1 MGDGDRVEFRDNVFL
16 GPVMGSGIGVGAG
29 SGAASPSSGAVS
41 NLPGAPAVFTGRDT
55 QAERLL
61 DVLDPATGPGRAA
74 GVGVHVGVGVAAVAG
89 LGGVGKTALALH
101 VAHTA
106 RARGWFPG
114 GALFVDLRGY
124 DEVPATPEHAV
135 LSLLRVLGKD
145 APGDEALYDHY
156 RAELARR
163 EPMLI
168 VLDNVS
174 DPAQVAPLLPGE
186 GDGHRVLVTSRDV
199 QDSLPVRQF
208 TIGVLE
214 TDDAC
219 LLVDR
224 CLREHDPED
233 RRATEQPD
241 SVRELASLCGHLPLA
256 LLIAAALLRRRGPRP
271 VSTLT
276 AELRTAADRVRALRF
291 KGVDQYRR
299 ELALRPVFDV
309 MYGRLEP
316 EVARVLR
323 ALGQAPAPEVWVG
336 SAVVLANV
344 AMEELLP
351 LLDDL
356 VAASLL
362 TADPGGDMWRMH
374 DLVQVYVRSVSD
386 ADPETAQE
394 AEAARG
400 SLLDITEIGVRS
412 ANNCLWPGLHPEVP
426 DSLDSF
432 DGDYQRA
439 LNWLDVE
446 RQTLLGLA
454 RWMDTDTPEQARTAM
469 ALGLN
474 LDMYLHLRRAH
485 QDWLEVATA
494 AHRTAQRLGDTAA
507 EAAACQ
513 SLGMSLAMLGR
524 AEEAVPFLRRATE
537 LCAETRDQRAE
548 GGAWTNLGIVL
559 RTLGRHAEAV
569 RAHRSSLRLYEALGD
584 RRAKGAA
591 LLNYGVTLHALGR
604 YDDSLAATR
613 KALGIALKLGDKAG
627 EATARSSMGRLW
639 LTAGRPDL
647 AAEEYLRSARL
658 HTALDN
664 PHEAATAAL
673 CNGRALRVLGRHAEA
688 EYALRA
694 AAACFEY
701 AGSEKEAK
709 QALRLAAQR

>member
-1 MGDGDRVEFRDNVFL
+1 M
-16 GPVMGSGIGVGAG
+16 
-29 SGAASPSSGAVS
+29 S

-55 QAERLL
+55 EAERLL
-61 DVLDPATGPGRAA
+61 NVLDPAAGPGRAA
-74 GVGVHVGVGVAAVAG
+74 GVGVPVGVGVAAVAG

-101 VAHTA
+101 VAYTA
-106 RARGWFPG
+106 RARGWFSG

-135 LSLLRVLGKD
+135 LSLLRVLGED
-145 APGDEALYDHY
+145 GPGDEDLYGRY

-199 QDSLPVRQF
+199 QDSLSVRQF

-224 CLREHDPED
+224 SLREHDPED

-241 SVRELASLCGHLPLA
+241 AVRELAALCGHLPLA
-256 LLIAAALLRRRGPRP
+256 LLIAAALLRRRRPRP

-276 AELRTAADRVRALRF
+276 AELRTAADRVRALHF
-291 KGVDQYRR
+291 KGVR

-323 ALGQAPAPEVWVG
+323 ALGQAPAPEVWVD

-344 AMEELLP
+344 ALEELLP
-351 LLDDL
+351 VLDDL

-362 TADPGGDMWRMH
+362 TADPSGELWRMH

-394 AEAARG
+394 AETARAN
-400 SLLDITEIGVRS
+400 LLDITEIGVRS
-412 ANNCLWPGLHPEVP
+412 ANNCLWPGSHPEVP

-432 DGDYQRA
+432 DGDYLRA
-439 LNWLDVE
+439 LNWLDVQ

-454 RWMDTDTPEQARTAM
+454 RWMDTETPERARTAM
-469 ALGLN
+469 ALGVNLN
-474 LDMYLHLRRAH
+474 MYLNLRRAH
-485 QDWLEVATA
+485 HDWLEVATA
-494 AHRTAQRLGDTAA
+494 VHRTAQRLGDTADV
-507 EAAACQ
+507 AAACQ
-513 SLGMSLAMLGR
+513 SLGMCLTTVGR
-524 AEEAVPFLRRATE
+524 GEEAVPLLRRATE
-537 LCAETRDQRAE
+537 LCAETRNQRAE

-559 RTLGRHAEAV
+559 RALGRHAEAL
-569 RAHRSSLRLYEALGD
+569 RAHKGSLRLFEALGD
-584 RRAKGAA
+584 RRSKGVA
-591 LLNYGVTLHALGR
+591 LINYGVTLHALGR

-613 KALGIALKLGDKAG
+613 KALAIALDLGDKAG
-627 EATARSSMGRLW
+627 EASVRSFLGRLS
-639 LTAGRPDL
+639 LAAGRPDR
-647 AAEEYLRSARL
+647 AADEYLRSLRL
-658 HTALDN
+658 HTAFDH

-673 CNGRALRVLGRHAEA
+673 CMGQALRVLGRHAEA
-688 EYALRA
+688 EDVLRA
-694 AAACFEY
+694 AAAGFAY
-701 AGSEKEAK
+701 AGAEKEAK
-709 QALRLAAQR
+709 QALRLARQR

>member
-1 MGDGDRVEFRDNVFL
+1 VGDGDHVEFRGNVFF
-16 GPVMGSGIGVGAG
+16 GPVTGLGAT
-29 SGAASPSSGAVS
+29 PPPSGAVS
-41 NLPGAPAVFTGRDT
+41 NLPGEPAVFTGRDT
-55 QAERLL
+55 EVERLL
-61 DVLDPATGPGRAA
+61 DVLDPAAGPGRA
-74 GVGVHVGVGVAAVAG
+74 VGAGVGVAAVAG

-101 VAHTA
+101 VAYTA
-106 RARGWFPG
+106 RKHGWFPG

-145 APGDEALYDHY
+145 APGDEGLYDRY

-224 CLREHDPED
+224 SLREHDPED

-241 SVRELASLCGHLPLA
+241 AVRELAALCGHLPLA

-323 ALGQAPAPEVWVG
+323 ALGQAPAAEVWMG
-336 SAVVLANV
+336 SAVLLANM
-344 AMEELLP
+344 ALEELLP

-362 TADPGGDMWRMH
+362 TADPCGELWRMH

-386 ADPETAQE
+386 ADPETAQA
-394 AEAARG
+394 AEAALG
-400 SLLDITEIGVRS
+400 HLLDISEIGVRS
-412 ANNCLWPGLHPEVP
+412 ANNCLWPGMHPGIP

-432 DGDYQRA
+432 RGDYLRA
-439 LNWLDVE
+439 LNWLDLE
-446 RQTLLGLA
+446 RQMLLGLA
-454 RWMDTDTPEQARTAM
+454 RWMDSDSPERARKAM

-474 LDMYLHLRRAH
+474 LDMYLNLRRAH
-485 QDWLEVATA
+485 HDWLEVATA
-494 AHRTAQRLGDTAA
+494 AHRTARRLGDTEA

-513 SLGMSLAMLGR
+513 SLGMSLAALGR
-524 AEEAVPFLRRATE
+524 GEEAVPFLRRATE
-537 LCAETRDQRAE
+537 LCAETRNQRAE
-548 GGAWTNLGIVL
+548 GGAWANLGIVL
-559 RTLGRHAEAV
+559 SRLGRYAEAV
-569 RAHRSSLRLYEALGD
+569 RAHKGSLRLYEALGD
-584 RRAKGAA
+584 RRAKGVA
-591 LLNYGVTLHALGR
+591 LGNYGLTLYALGR

-613 KALGIALKLGDKAG
+613 KALGIALELGNKAG
-627 EATARSSMGRLW
+627 EATARSIMGHLW
-639 LTAGRPDL
+639 MAAGRPDR
-647 AAEEYLRSARL
+647 AADEYLRATRL
-658 HTALDN
+658 HTTLDN
-664 PHEAATAAL
+664 PHEAARACL
-673 CNGRALRVLGRHAEA
+673 HHGQALRSLGRHAEA
-688 EYALRA
+688 DEILRI

-701 AGSEKEAK
+701 AGSEKEAQEAK
-709 QALRLAAQR
+709 RLGEQR